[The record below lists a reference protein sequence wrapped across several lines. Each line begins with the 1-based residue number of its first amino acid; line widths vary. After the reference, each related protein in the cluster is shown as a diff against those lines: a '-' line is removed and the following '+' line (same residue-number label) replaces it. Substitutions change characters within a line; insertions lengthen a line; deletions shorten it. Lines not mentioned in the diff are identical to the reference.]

1 MTRSFSIYLDFL
13 RFFAALLVL
22 FYHSKTIY
30 DPDLVLF
37 TFGHEA
43 VILFFILSGFVIAFV
58 TDTKEN
64 TLKDY
69 AIARMARIYSV
80 AIPAIILTAA
90 LDFTGF
96 SMNPGVYPE
105 EYQAWDYAPIRVLTS
120 LVFIN
125 EIWILS
131 IQFFSNVPY
140 WSLNYEVW
148 YYIGFAVLA
157 FVKGRKRWILFSS
170 ICLFIGPKILLLMP
184 LWWLGVYIYNSA
196 YLRKISVKLAAL
208 LLILSIL
215 GIYIYIKYNI
225 GKWGVDYLEGFV
237 GAEIH
242 KELAFSRHF
251 IADYYLGLV
260 IAVHFIA
267 MRRLCNHFIH
277 IFDRVERPVRILAG
291 STFSLYLLHQPLL
304 IFFHAVFNSENISLE
319 IYCFIL
325 LLTIIS
331 AFLISLVTEQKKF
344 IWKRWI
350 TNVVEFFEVII
361 TKKIAAYKS

>member
-22 FYHSKTIY
+22 LFHSKTIY
-30 DPDLVLF
+30 DPDLVIF
-37 TFGHEA
+37 SFGHEA
-43 VILFFILSGFVIAFV
+43 VILFFVLSGFVIAYV
-58 TDTKEN
+58 TETKEN

-80 AIPAIILTAA
+80 AIPAIILNAA

-96 SMNPGVYPE
+96 SLDPSVYPE
-105 EYQAWDYAPIRVLTS
+105 EYQAWDYAPIRVITS
-120 LVFIN
+120 LFFVN
-125 EIWILS
+125 EIWILA

-157 FVKGRKRWILFSS
+157 FVKGRKRWIIFAG
-170 ICLFIGPKILLLMP
+170 ICLFIGPKIVLLMP
-184 LWWLGVYIYNSA
+184 LWWLGVYIYKSD
-196 YLRKISVKLAAL
+196 YLRKISVSLATVL
-208 LLILSIL
+208 LAISVL
-215 GIYIYIKYNI
+215 GIYIYIKFSI
-225 GKWGVDYLEGFV
+225 GKWGVDYLEEIV
-237 GAEIH
+237 GAELR

-260 IAVHFIA
+260 IALHFVA
-267 MRRLCNHFIH
+267 VRGLCNHFLY
-277 IFDRVERPVRILAG
+277 IFDRIERPVRIIAG

-304 IFFHAVFNSENISLE
+304 IFFHSIFNVEDLSLGR
-319 IYCFIL
+319 YCLIL
-325 LLTIIS
+325 FFTITS

-344 IWKRWI
+344 VWKRWI
-350 TNVVEFFEVII
+350 TNAFEFSEVII
-361 TKKIAAYKS
+361 TKKVGVHKR

>member
-13 RFFAALLVL
+13 RFFAAFLVL
-22 FYHSKTIY
+22 LFHSKEIY
-30 DPDLVLF
+30 DPDLVIF
-37 TFGHEA
+37 SFGHEA
-43 VILFFILSGFVIAFV
+43 VILFFILSGFVIAYV
-58 TDTKEN
+58 TDTKED

-96 SMNPGVYPE
+96 SLNPGVYPE
-105 EYQAWDYAPIRVLTS
+105 GHQAWDYALIRVFTS
-120 LVFIN
+120 LFFIN
-125 EIWILS
+125 EIWVLS
-131 IQFFSNVPY
+131 IQFFSNAPY

-148 YYIGFAVLA
+148 YYISFAVLA
-157 FVKGRKRWILFSS
+157 FVKGRKRWVFFSG

-184 LWWLGVYIYNSA
+184 LWWLGVYVYKSN
-196 YLRKISVKLAAL
+196 YLKKISVNLATAL
-208 LLILSIL
+208 LALSIL
-215 GIYIYIKYNI
+215 GIYIYIKYNV
-225 GKWGVDYLEGFV
+225 GKWGVDYLEGLV
-237 GAEIH
+237 GAELH
-242 KELAFSRHF
+242 KELAYSRRF
-251 IADYYLGLV
+251 IADYYIGLI

-267 MRRLCNHFIH
+267 VRGLCNYFVH
-277 IFDRVERPVRILAG
+277 IFDRIERPIRVIAG

-304 IFFHAVFNSENISLE
+304 IFFHAMFSSENISLE
-319 IYCFIL
+319 IYYLIL

-350 TNVVEFFEVII
+350 TNAAEFFEVMIA
-361 TKKIAAYKS
+361 KKISIYKI